1 MSLYMKNTRLLTIFI
16 IVFIDLLG
24 FSLILPLLPY
34 YAESYGASPALIGL
48 LVAAYAAAQLI
59 GAPILGRISDR
70 YGRRPILLFS
80 VFGTMAGFLLLGFAD
95 PLGNMLSSLI
105 APHST
110 NAFIIGILFLSRI
123 VDGLTGGN
131 ITVAQAYIA
140 DITDEQ
146 NRAKS
151 LGLIGAAFG
160 LGFIIGPAVGGALS
174 QWGYNLPA
182 FVAAAVSFLNL
193 LAIFFFLPES
203 LSVDLRDAAQM
214 RNRAPFTLTG
224 LIQALRRPI
233 VGPLLHVRFFYG
245 LAFATFQTIFS
256 LYSQAIGLNSQT
268 TGYVLAYVGLLSVV
282 VQGALIGLL
291 TRRFRENWLIITG
304 LWVMGGALLA
314 WAFTTHLWP
323 LLVVLLPLSLSGG
336 VLNTVIPSSIS
347 KSVPREEVGGILGI
361 ASSLESMTRVIAPS
375 VGGFLLQSLG
385 IWAPGV
391 FSAIIMVWA
400 VSFAYRHIIL
410 PHARAR
416 KAAVADAKNG

>member
-1 MSLYMKNTRLLTIFI
+1 MKNTRLITIFI
-16 IVFIDLLG
+16 IVFIDMLG

-34 YAESYGASPALIGL
+34 YAESYGASPAIVGL
-48 LVAAYAAAQLI
+48 LVASYAAAQLV
-59 GAPILGRISDR
+59 GAPILGRLSDR

-80 VFGTMAGFLLLGFAD
+80 VAGTLFGFLLLGFAD
-95 PLGNMLSSLI
+95 PIGSLLSTLI
-105 APHST
+105 APHAP
-110 NAFIIGILFLSRI
+110 NACILGILFLSRI

-174 QWGYNLPA
+174 QWGYNVPA

-203 LSVDLRDAAQM
+203 LPCDLRDTAQM
-214 RNRAPFTLTG
+214 RRRAPFTLSG

-245 LAFATFQTIFS
+245 MAFATFQTIFS
-256 LYSQAIGLNSQT
+256 LYAQAIGLNSQT

-282 VQGALIGLL
+282 VQGALIGVL

-304 LWVMGGALLA
+304 LWVMGGALLG
-314 WAFTTHLWP
+314 WAFTSHLWP
-323 LLVVLLPLSLSGG
+323 LLVVLVPLALSGG
-336 VLNTVIPSSIS
+336 VLNTVLSSSIS
-347 KSVPREEVGGILGI
+347 KSVPREEVGGMLGI
-361 ASSLESMTRVIAPS
+361 ASSLEAITRVIAPS
-375 VGGFLLQSLG
+375 LGGYLLQSLG
-385 IWAPGV
+385 IWAPGI
-391 FSAIIMVWA
+391 FSALLMVWA
-400 VSFAYRHIIL
+400 VSFAYRRIIL
-410 PHARAR
+410 PGARAR
-416 KAAVADAKNG
+416 RAAETNAVQD

>member
-1 MSLYMKNTRLLTIFI
+1 MKNPRLLTIFI
-16 IVFIDLLG
+16 VVFVDLLG

-34 YAESYGASPALIGL
+34 YAETYGATPAIVGL
-48 LVAAYAAAQLI
+48 LVASYAGAQLV
-59 GAPILGRISDR
+59 GAPMLGRISDR

-80 VFGTMAGFLLLGFAD
+80 VVGTLAGFLLLGFAD
-95 PLGNMLSSLI
+95 PLGRTLSSLI

-110 NAFIIGILFLSRI
+110 NAFILGILFLSRI
-123 VDGLTGGN
+123 IDGLTGGN

-140 DITDEQ
+140 DITDES

-182 FVAAAVSFLNL
+182 FVAAGVSLINL

-203 LSVDLRDAAQM
+203 LTVDLRDAAQL
-214 RNRAPFTLTG
+214 RQRVPFTLSG
-224 LIQALRRPI
+224 LIQALQRPI

-245 LAFATFQTIFS
+245 LAFATFQSIFS
-256 LYSQAIGLNSQT
+256 LYAQAIGLSSQS
-268 TGYVLAYVGLLSVV
+268 TGYTLAYVGLLSVI
-282 VQGALIGLL
+282 VQGALIGVL

-304 LWVMGGALLA
+304 LWLMSGALLA
-314 WAFTTHLWP
+314 WAFTSHLWP
-323 LLVVLLPLSLSGG
+323 LLVVLVPLALSGG
-336 VLNTVIPSSIS
+336 VLNTVIPSTIS
-347 KSVPREEVGGILGI
+347 KAVPREEVGGMLGI
-361 ASSLESMTRVIAPS
+361 SSSLEAVSRVIAPT

-391 FSAIIMVWA
+391 FSAVLMAWA

-410 PHARAR
+410 PGARAR
-416 KAAVADAKNG
+416 RAAETNIVN